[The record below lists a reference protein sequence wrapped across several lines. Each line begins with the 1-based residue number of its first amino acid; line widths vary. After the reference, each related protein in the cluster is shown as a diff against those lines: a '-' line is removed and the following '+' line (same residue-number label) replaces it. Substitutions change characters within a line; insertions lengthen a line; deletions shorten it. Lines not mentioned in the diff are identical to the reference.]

1 MATSLRSSRWRT
13 GDAST
18 LFCKNRS
25 PVLCFSPW
33 QILGRAPPAPLK
45 KVSNRVEY
53 NLGVIK
59 HEEKEIFY
67 LNRL

>member
-1 MATSLRSSRWRT
+1 
-13 GDAST
+13 
-18 LFCKNRS
+18 
-25 PVLCFSPW
+25 VLCFSPW